1 MKIMTSRWG
10 LSVLATLALAQA
22 ASAVTINY
30 SVEGSPPTAASTLFG
45 PNGVAAGTQT
55 WNQSGAQSV
64 TGLLD
69 AAGATT
75 LVNLNLAVSASFGV
89 DDWGIPGPLPLLNY
103 STRDFN
109 TDPGNFVTMTLS
121 GLTIGDT
128 YDVWVASGR
137 YATVTGGWT
146 TTNTTSTLGTQLIDN
161 SALNNPG
168 AVWTQGNN
176 YVFFDDVVVNGSG
189 QLVMTGV
196 STGGTRLPFS
206 GFQVVQ
212 VPEPSAALLGGL
224 GVLALLRRRRA

>member
-1 MKIMTSRWG
+1 MTSHWG

-30 SVEGSPPTAASTLFG
+30 SVEGGSPPTATTLFG
-45 PNGVAAGTQT
+45 PNGVAAGTET
-55 WNQSGAQSV
+55 WNQSGAQTV

-75 LVNLNLAVSASFGV
+75 GVNLNWAVSSNPGV
-89 DDWGIPGPLPLLNY
+89 DDWGVGGPLPLLKY
-103 STRDFN
+103 SARDFA
-109 TDPGNFVTMTLS
+109 TGAGNFITMTLS

-137 YATVTGGWT
+137 HSATVTGGWT
-146 TTNTTSTLGTQLIDN
+146 TTNTTSTVGTQLIDN

-168 AVWTQGNN
+168 ANWVQGNN
-176 YVFFDDVVVNGSG
+176 YVFFDNVVVNGGG
-189 QLVMTGV
+189 QLVVTGV

-206 GFQVVQ
+206 GFQIAQ
-212 VPEPSAALLGGL
+212 VPEPSAALLGGFGL
-224 GVLALLRRRRA
+224 LALLRRRRA